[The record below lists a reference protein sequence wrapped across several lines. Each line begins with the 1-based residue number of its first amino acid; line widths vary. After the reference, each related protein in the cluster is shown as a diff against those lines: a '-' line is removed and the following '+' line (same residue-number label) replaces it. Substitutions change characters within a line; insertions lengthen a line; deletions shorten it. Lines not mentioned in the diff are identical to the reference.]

1 MSNSNDYFN
10 HDNEEELDQEENNNL
25 DNNEYFDDMQDNS
38 SDNVK
43 GKSPIRNFIKDPF
56 GSISNGFK
64 SIFRKKKKL
73 KLKEIWKRIPLK
85 FKIAIIVGGAA
96 IILIVVLILSIGD
109 VASKIAVED
118 RATGVSKLNITEEST
133 EASKVALEL
142 YNKYDSLI
150 GFTTEQLNV
159 IFETFK
165 ENDTTRNKYL
175 LSSGTKKMGNNGGD
189 KFSPYEER
197 TLYEHIQRTE
207 KYNFNKIKW
216 KSYTHTE
223 DNVDMELEERS
234 DLELFVP
241 KGIDDTTLNTLL
253 KTTAPY
259 LLTQDIPLGILTGM
273 VGYSG
278 GTSSTNATTAEKFT
292 YQIIKEA
299 LTKMTVNKY
308 ELETLKLQSSY
319 DDCNYNTYVVD
330 YTIRTYDNGYE
341 EIVSQSQPRLDSTRN
356 EKTNETKIDGTEQ
369 YTYETFWYVA
379 EALTYDRI
387 INNSF
392 DHEKYSSDD
401 VSNLT
406 NPDSNNLI
414 NTVEINELYETIEP
428 MITIDNGDTK
438 KPSNGKYTDNSHTY
452 KYTQKEGITYVYEK
466 EWKDKLTV
474 DQASNEVY
482 NYNTAKEFNTKNN
495 DNYSNIKTSK
505 TIIEEAKFTQDN
517 PEGNSLFDDL
527 MDEDKRANL
536 YGMSIIDL
544 MNSNSGIYNQY
555 IRRNSASS
563 EYQAISRANLRPAY
577 NQVKNI
583 INVLVNKTNSEDTE
597 ENSSYTI
604 NSYTTGH
611 AIEGAVPFVYGSSL
625 GYETTDISMFSNNSY
640 NYVSSM
646 DLLRMFIHSF
656 EGDGSTAGGGMYD
669 ENQNKTTDETKAKY
683 YKVYDA
689 KDDVY
694 TVGFGVN
701 INANF
706 NKVKEALAEVGVT
719 INSLDD
725 IYYGMLLDKA
735 AIDKV
740 SDIKIQDSLDI
751 VASETQG
758 LDLTEYQV
766 HALASRAYVHGT
778 TSVSSGAS
786 AKPFK
791 QFYEQYWNQ
800 EKDDQYE
807 TLYEQYK
814 DNQTATKE
822 IVSKV
827 NFEHGLFTNC
837 LDIYV
842 SPTFDSQYPGY
853 ETRQR
858 AEFTLFSTGYYSPL
872 QTFYRKGGASPGDVQ
887 LLDSSGNVDVA
898 ACLELQMWFEEN
910 IFGNNIH
917 AGTNIRPGAG
927 SHSINLDPSIGK
939 GQWYSAKTLEYAK
952 KVGGGPHFEYKSHS
966 GYKAIGENGLGIFQ
980 CTWWAQSRATLYLT
994 DNGWT
999 GSYIGDR
1006 GALGDGG
1013 KVAGNVS
1020 DQYGIPLNTDINN
1033 IRANSIAS
1041 FSNGSGTG
1049 HVVYIEAVGNDY
1061 YVISHCG
1068 SGHTWYGVDI
1078 VPKGSS
1084 VFYNFKGSV
1093 CMDDLL

>member
-1 MSNSNDYFN
+1 MQDK
-10 HDNEEELDQEENNNL
+10 DELEQEENI
-25 DNNEYFDDMQDNS
+25 DNDSEVVNESEPPRGN
-38 SDNVK
+38 
-43 GKSPIRNFIKDPF
+43 PISNFIKDPLTAIK
-56 GSISNGFK
+56 GGFDK
-64 SIFRKKKKL
+64 FFSRKKRRFSFSFIKL
-73 KLKEIWKRIPLK
+73 WKAIPLK
-85 FKIAIIVGGAA
+85 VKLILVIVILVIVIIVSIIKA
-96 IILIVVLILSIGD
+96 IEDNSTKEAVTTRNDAVKKLDISTQTDPSALSNLD
-109 VASKIAVED
+109 K
-118 RATGVSKLNITEEST
+118 T
-133 EASKVALEL
+133 ALEL
-142 YNKYDSLI
+142 YDNYDSLI
-150 GFTTEQLNV
+150 ALTTDQLNSLYNE
-159 IFETFK
+159 FLANDSNDNKFLL
-165 ENDTTRNKYL
+165 ENGKREFGDEN
-175 LSSGTKKMGNNGGD
+175 GD
-189 KFSPYEER
+189 KFSYNYKR
-197 TLYEHIQRTE
+197 TLYEHILRTE
-207 KYNFNKIKW
+207 KYNFNKIIW
-216 KSYTHTE
+216 KGFTHTT
-223 DNVDMELEERS
+223 DNVDLEKENR
-234 DLELFVP
+234 DNLELVVP
-241 KGIDDTTLNTLL
+241 KGIDDDTLATLF

-259 LLTQDIPLGILTGM
+259 LLTQDIPLGVLC
-273 VGYSG
+273 
-278 GTSSTNATTAEKFT
+278 GTLAQSNSSSAIDASTAQKFT
-292 YQIIKEA
+292 YQIIKES
-299 LTKMTVNKY
+299 LTKLTMHRY
-308 ELETLKLQSSY
+308 ELDTIKYNTTY
-319 DDCNYNTYVVD
+319 DDYMYNTYTQVYYVNQ
-330 YTIRTYDNGYE
+330 YSNGYE
-341 EIVSQSQPRLDSTRN
+341 ELVSEETPVLESSGENVITP
-356 EKTNETKIDGTEQ
+356 ETKISGTEQ
-369 YTYETFWYVA
+369 HSYDIYWYPS
-379 EALTYDRI
+379 EAITYDAKI
-387 INNSF
+387 KNNF
-392 DHEKYSSDD
+392 NYTKYSDSD
-401 VSNLT
+401 VQNIK
-406 NPDSNNLI
+406 NPDSNTLI
-414 NTVEINELYETIEP
+414 SQT
-428 MITIDNGDTK
+428 TIDELSQVITPKSVNQSVSRPVDDKGNPEAPTASGVRK
-438 KPSNGKYTDNSHTY
+438 EY
-452 KYTQKEGITYVYEK
+452 KYVKKEGVTYTYEK
-466 EWKDKLTV
+466 TWSDKLVPQST
-474 DQASNEVY
+474 DYEKFDTD
-482 NYNTAKEFNTKNN
+482 TAKEYNISNN
-495 DNYSNIKTSK
+495 DNYSNYETDKVLITEQEFSEKDTSIFDRY
-505 TIIEEAKFTQDN
+505 TEEDTSVK
-517 PEGNSLFDDL
+517 
-527 MDEDKRANL
+527 L

-544 MNSNSGIYNQY
+544 LDSNAGVYNKYLNKGGNVSDFEGIG
-555 IRRNSASS
+555 RVKLKA
-563 EYQAISRANLRPAY
+563 AY
-577 NQVKNI
+577 NQIKNTLNSLAEKI
-583 INVLVNKTNSEDTE
+583 ANNGDISDYNFNTNGQTTDKTL
-597 ENSSYTI
+597 
-604 NSYTTGH
+604 
-611 AIEGAVPFVYGSSL
+611 PFVYGSSL
-625 GYETTDISMFSNNSY
+625 GYVVTDLSY
-640 NYVSSM
+640 NSSTTVTATSSM

-656 EGDGSTAGGGMYD
+656 EGDGSIAGGGMYD
-669 ENQNKTTDETKAKY
+669 ENQNKTNDETKAKY

-740 SDIKIQDSLDI
+740 SDIKIQDSLDV

-758 LDLTEYQV
+758 LDLTEYQI

-800 EKDDQYE
+800 ETDDQYE

-814 DNQTATKE
+814 DNQTATQE

-927 SHSINLDPSIGK
+927 SHSINLDPSIGR
-939 GQWYSAKTLEYAK
+939 GQYYSAKTLEYAK
-952 KVGGGPHFEYKSHS
+952 KVGGGPQFEYKSHS
-966 GYKAIGENGLGIFQ
+966 GYKTVGENNLGIFQ

-1020 DQYGIPLNTDINN
+1020 NQYGIPLNTDINN